1 MRSRV
6 SQGALHVRPRWG
18 VISIIVLT
26 VVVLASL
33 AAWRWWPREK
43 PSATPAMRAAM
54 SKLAS
59 SIPAGS
65 TRPRAVSHPASDRER
80 LLAAAFSLEGIPYK
94 WGAKSGDSL
103 DCSGFTRRAY
113 SAVGVKLPD
122 GSFNQAASEQPLGD
136 VRDLTAGDLLFY
148 RWAGATGVT
157 HVTMYAG
164 DGWVIGTGTPGQPW
178 YVGVYPISYDV
189 VDDGRAI
196 TFRHIKL
203 SDGS

>member
-1 MRSRV
+1 
-6 SQGALHVRPRWG
+6 

-26 VVVLASL
+26 VVVLGSL
-33 AAWRWWPREK
+33 AAWHWWPREK

-54 SKLAS
+54 STLAS
-59 SIPAGS
+59 SVPAGS
-65 TRPRAVSHPASDRER
+65 TRPLAASHPASDRQR
-80 LLAAAFSLEGIPYK
+80 LMAAAFSLEGTPYK

-103 DCSGFTRRAY
+103 DCSGFTKVAY
-113 SAVGVKLPD
+113 SKVGVKLPD
-122 GSFNQAASEQPLGD
+122 GSFNQAAGEQPLED

-148 RWAGATGVT
+148 RWAGTTAVT

-189 VDDGRAI
+189 VDDGRVI